1 MVIFSN
7 CKINIGLRVT
17 GKRQDGYHDIETI
30 FFPLPINDVLE
41 LKDASETA
49 LTTFG
54 LPIPGHPHDNI
65 VWKAYQ
71 LLKKDFPELPPV
83 HFYLLKN
90 IPPGAG
96 LGAGSANGAFTL
108 KALNKK
114 YNLGLSESQLRDY
127 ALRLGSDCPFFLL
140 NQPAFAS
147 GRGENMQPVDLQLD
161 DYQIAVVNPGIHVST
176 AEAFAM
182 ITPQKL
188 QDNWQDHITRPVEEW
203 KDLLENDFEAPIFK
217 TYPEI
222 ANVRNEL
229 YKVGAAFAMMSGSG
243 SSVYGIFKKD
253 VEIKLSFPKDYYIRI
268 TNTRD

>member
-17 GKRQDGYHDIETI
+17 GKRQDGYHDIETL
-30 FFPLPINDVLE
+30 FFPLPVNDVLE
-41 LKDASETA
+41 LTDASETA

-54 LPIPGHPHDNI
+54 LPIPGQPHDNI
-65 VWKAYQ
+65 VWKGYQ
-71 LLKKDFPELPPV
+71 LLKKDFPDLPPV

-96 LGAGSANGAFTL
+96 LGAGSANGAFAL
-108 KALNKK
+108 KALNEK
-114 YNLGLSESQLRDY
+114 YNLGLSENRLKDY

-147 GRGENMQPVDLQLD
+147 GRGENMQPVDLHLD
-161 DYQIAVVNPGIHVST
+161 DYQIVVVNPGIHVST

-182 ITPQKL
+182 ITPRKP
-188 QDNWQDHITRPVEEW
+188 QDTWQDHLTRPVEEW
-203 KDLLENDFEAPIFK
+203 KDLLENDFEKPIFK
-217 TYPEI
+217 KYPEI

-229 YKVGAAFAMMSGSG
+229 YKAGAAFAMMSGSG

-253 VEIKLSFPKDYYIRI
+253 LEIKLSFPKDYYIRI
-268 TNTRD
+268 TNSGD